1 MCARFSRP
9 SASSQPFSPTLS
21 PQEQSPPPASHQPPS
36 RTVGAIR
43 PRQATHLPLACY
55 NSPHWGPPMPAPVPL
70 AGEAV
75 LEVVSPDGARRYAR
89 ITQTPFMLGR
99 GVETG
104 NHLQLS
110 DRRISRNCAAVVI
123 EANRFYLEDRG
134 QRRGLFVNGEKV
146 ESRELQDG
154 DDITF
159 GLDDS
164 YEIIFR
170 SAKSSDDDSLPQ
182 LLTRMEHIT
191 SSEPTG
197 GLIKLKRLLEA
208 TSLLH
213 SQLPLDVV
221 LGHMLDHAVSVT
233 DADRG
238 LLLETDSTGALKV
251 KLARRSGGLRL
262 PPESLTPSQTAIQL
276 ALKHRSPVITEDLAQ
291 ADVDLQAAQSVV
303 AQRLRAVVVIPLFA
317 VSRAK
322 TQESMVNI
330 KRGDFL
336 GVLYMDSRRPA
347 AFSKLD
353 RQILDVLAG
362 DAASIL
368 DNARLVER
376 ERERQRLEQEI
387 NIARDIQQALLPRD
401 FREYPHLAV
410 TGFNL
415 PCLAVGG
422 DYFDVFP
429 LSDGRTAFLIA
440 DVSGKGLGAA
450 ILTTMLQGALSGM
463 TLGIDPAR
471 LFNHVNRFL
480 CDHSEV
486 GRYATMFF
494 GTLDQDGHLEFIN
507 AGHPSPILIRRGVAE
522 EAFTEGS
529 YPVGLV
535 PEAEY
540 TAVCLKLEPGDTM
553 VLFSDGVTEAM
564 DPAEQLFGVQRLRD
578 VLNGQG
584 QTALEDLQQLVLQA
598 VENFARGASQADDLT
613 LLLVRYRATA
623 ATTDTDP
630 AAISGAAAAAASS

>member
-1 MCARFSRP
+1 
-9 SASSQPFSPTLS
+9 
-21 PQEQSPPPASHQPPS
+21 
-36 RTVGAIR
+36 
-43 PRQATHLPLACY
+43 
-55 NSPHWGPPMPAPVPL
+55 MPDTVPL

-89 ITQTPFMLGR
+89 ITQTPFMIGR
-99 GVETG
+99 GAETG

-123 EANRFYLEDRG
+123 EANRFYVEDRG

-154 DDITF
+154 DSITF
-159 GLDDS
+159 GLEDS
-164 YEIIFR
+164 YEIVFR
-170 SAKSSDDDSLPQ
+170 SGKSSDADSLPQ

-191 SSEPTG
+191 SSEPAGG
-197 GLIKLKRLLEA
+197 GLAKLKRLLEA
-208 TSLLH
+208 TALLH
-213 SQLPLDVV
+213 SQLPLDEV
-221 LGHMLDHAVSVT
+221 LAHMLDQLVSLT

-238 LLLETDSTGALKV
+238 LLLEAGPSGALQV

-276 ALKHRSPVITEDLAQ
+276 AFKQQSPVITEDLAQ
-291 ADVDLQAAQSVV
+291 ADVDLQAAVSIV
-303 AQRLRAVVVIPLFA
+303 AQRLRAVVVIPLYA
-317 VSRAK
+317 ISRAK
-322 TQESMVNI
+322 TQESMLNI
-330 KRGDFL
+330 KRGEFL
-336 GVLYMDSRRPA
+336 GVLYLDSRRPA

-353 RQILDVLAG
+353 RQILDALAG

-376 ERERQRLEQEI
+376 ERERQRFEQEI

-401 FREYPHLAV
+401 FREYPHLSV

-463 TLGIDPAR
+463 TLGINPASV
-471 LFNHVNRFL
+471 FNHVNRFL

-494 GTLDQDGHLEFIN
+494 GILDQEGHLEFIN
-507 AGHPSPILIRRGVAE
+507 AGHPSPFLIRRGVAE

-540 TAVCLKLEPGDTM
+540 TAVCLKLEPGDTL
-553 VLFSDGVTEAM
+553 VLFSDGVTEAV
-564 DPAEQLFGVQRLRD
+564 DPDEQMFGTARLKKLLTGQMECPLEHLQKC
-578 VLNGQG
+578 VLEG
-584 QTALEDLQQLVLQA
+584 
-598 VENFARGASQADDLT
+598 VENFARGAHQADDVT
-613 LLLVRYRATA
+613 LLIVRYRAAA
-623 ATTDTDP
+623 ATTDTDVP
-630 AAISGAAAAAASS
+630 ISASSSSSVSAASG

>member
-1 MCARFSRP
+1 VSD
-9 SASSQPFSPTLS
+9 
-21 PQEQSPPPASHQPPS
+21 
-36 RTVGAIR
+36 TVPI
-43 PRQATHLPLACY
+43 L
-55 NSPHWGPPMPAPVPL
+55 
-70 AGEAV
+70 GEVV
-75 LEVVSPDGARRYAR
+75 LEVVSPDGARRYVR
-89 ITQTPFMLGR
+89 ITQTPFMIGR
-99 GVETG
+99 GAETG

-110 DRRISRNCAAVVI
+110 DRRISRNCAAIVT
-123 EANRFYLEDRG
+123 EANRFYIEDRG

-146 ESRELQDG
+146 DSRELQDG
-154 DDITF
+154 DSITF
-159 GLDDS
+159 GLEDS
-164 YEIIFR
+164 YEVIFR
-170 SAKSSDDDSLPQ
+170 SGKSTEVDSLPQ

-197 GLIKLKRLLEA
+197 GGLFKLKRLLEA

-238 LLLETDSTGALKV
+238 LLLEADAAGALKV

-276 ALKHRSPVITEDLAQ
+276 ALKQQSPVITEDLAQ
-291 ADVDLQAAQSVV
+291 ADADLQAAQSIV
-303 AQRLRAVVVIPLFA
+303 AQRLRAVVVIPLFGMT
-317 VSRAK
+317 RAN
-322 TQESMVNI
+322 TQESMIDI

-336 GVLYMDSRRPA
+336 GILYLDSRRPA

-353 RQILDVLAG
+353 RQILDALAA

-387 NIARDIQQALLPRD
+387 NIARDIQQGLLPRD
-401 FREYPHLAV
+401 FREYPHLSV

-450 ILTTMLQGALSGM
+450 IVTTMLQGALSGM

-471 LFNHVNRFL
+471 VFNHVNRFL

-486 GRYATMFF
+486 GRYATVFF
-494 GTLDQDGHLEFIN
+494 GILDQEGHLEFIN
-507 AGHPSPILIRRGVAE
+507 AGHPSPFLIRRGVAE

-540 TAVCLKLEPGDTM
+540 TAVCLKLEPGDTL
-553 VLFSDGVTEAM
+553 VLFSDGVTEAV
-564 DPAEQLFGVQRLRD
+564 DPDEQLFGTTRLKQ
-578 VLNGQG
+578 LLTG
-584 QTALEDLQQLVLQA
+584 QTECPLEHIQKCVLEG
-598 VENFARGASQADDLT
+598 VENFTRGAHQADDVT
-613 LLLVRYRATA
+613 LLIVRYRA
-623 ATTDTDP
+623 
-630 AAISGAAAAAASS
+630 AAASQETIVPVSSSSSSSASAAGSSASPPHAIPPASATFR

>member
-1 MCARFSRP
+1 MPDTAP
-9 SASSQPFSPTLS
+9 
-21 PQEQSPPPASHQPPS
+21 
-36 RTVGAIR
+36 
-43 PRQATHLPLACY
+43 LP
-55 NSPHWGPPMPAPVPL
+55 
-70 AGEAV
+70 GEAV
-75 LEVVSPDGARRYAR
+75 LEVVSPDGARRFAR
-89 ITQTPFMLGR
+89 VTQTPFMIGR
-99 GVETG
+99 GAETG

-110 DRRISRNCAAVVI
+110 DRRISRNCAALVI
-123 EANRFYLEDRG
+123 EANRFYVEDRG

-146 ESRELQDG
+146 DSRELQDG
-154 DDITF
+154 DAITF

-170 SAKSSDDDSLPQ
+170 SGRASDADSLPR

-191 SSEPTG
+191 TSAPTG
-197 GLIKLKRLLEA
+197 GGLLKLKRLLEA
-208 TSLLH
+208 SALLH
-213 SQLPLDVV
+213 SQLPLDDA
-221 LGHMLDHAVSVT
+221 LSHMLDHAVSVT

-238 LLLETDSTGALKV
+238 LLLEKDAAGALKV
-251 KLARRSGGLRL
+251 KLARRSGALRL
-262 PPESLTPSQTAIQL
+262 PPESVAPSQTAIQL
-276 ALKHRSPVITEDLAQ
+276 ALKQQSPVITEDLAQ
-291 ADVDLQAAQSVV
+291 ADMDLQAAQSVV

-317 VSRAK
+317 IFRAN

-330 KRGDFL
+330 KRGELL
-336 GVLYMDSRRPA
+336 GILYMDSRRPA

-353 RQILDVLAG
+353 RQILDALAA
-362 DAASIL
+362 DAANIL

-387 NIARDIQQALLPRD
+387 NIARDIQQGLLPRD

-450 ILTTMLQGALSGM
+450 IVTTMLQGALSGM

-471 LFNHVNRFL
+471 VFNHVNSFL

-486 GRYATMFF
+486 GRYATVFF
-494 GTLDQDGHLEFIN
+494 GILDQEGHLEFIN
-507 AGHPSPILIRRGVAE
+507 AGHPSPILIRGGTAQ

-535 PEAEY
+535 PEAQY
-540 TAVCLKLEPGDTM
+540 TAVCLKLEPGDTL

-564 DPAEQLFGVQRLRD
+564 DPDEQMFGVARLKELLTGQLECPLEQLQKC
-578 VLNGQG
+578 VL
-584 QTALEDLQQLVLQA
+584 EA
-598 VENFARGASQADDLT
+598 VENFSRGAHQADDLT
-613 LLLVRYRATA
+613 LLIVRYR
-623 ATTDTDP
+623 
-630 AAISGAAAAAASS
+630 AAAAAANTDTDAPLSASSSSSASAAASASTPSSAASASG

>member
-1 MCARFSRP
+1 
-9 SASSQPFSPTLS
+9 
-21 PQEQSPPPASHQPPS
+21 
-36 RTVGAIR
+36 
-43 PRQATHLPLACY
+43 
-55 NSPHWGPPMPAPVPL
+55 MPDSVPL
-70 AGEAV
+70 VGEAV

-89 ITQTPFMLGR
+89 ITQTPFMIGR
-99 GVETG
+99 GAETG

-123 EANRFYLEDRG
+123 EANRFYVEDRG

-154 DDITF
+154 DAISF

-170 SAKSSDDDSLPQ
+170 SNSGANETSLPN
-182 LLTRMEHIT
+182 LLTRIEHIT

-197 GLIKLKRLLEA
+197 GGLLKLKRLLEA

-238 LLLETDSTGALKV
+238 LLLEVDVLGALKV

-276 ALKHRSPVITEDLAQ
+276 ALKQQSPVITEDLAQ
-291 ADVDLQAAQSVV
+291 AEMDLQAAQSIV
-303 AQRLRAVVVIPLFA
+303 AQRLRAVVVIPLYA
-317 VSRAK
+317 MTRAN
-322 TQESMVNI
+322 TQESMVNV

-336 GVLYMDSRRPA
+336 GVLYLDSRRPA

-353 RQILDVLAG
+353 RQILDALAA

-376 ERERQRLEQEI
+376 ERERQRMEEQI

-401 FREYPHLAV
+401 FREFPHLAV
-410 TGFNL
+410 NGYNL
-415 PCLAVGG
+415 PCLSVGG

-429 LSDGRTAFLIA
+429 ISEGRTAFLIA

-450 ILTTMLQGALSGM
+450 LLTTMLQGALSAM
-463 TLGIDPAR
+463 TLGTDPAR
-471 LFNHVNRFL
+471 VFNHVNRFL
-480 CDHSEV
+480 CGHAEV

-494 GTLDQDGHLEFIN
+494 GIIDDDGHLEFIN
-507 AGHPSPILIRRGVAE
+507 AGHPSPFLIRNGVAE

-529 YPVGLV
+529 FPVGLV

-540 TAVCLKLEPGDTM
+540 TAACLELEPGDTL

-564 DPAEQLFGVQRLRD
+564 DPNDELYGVPRLKQVLTGLAECPLEEIQKC
-578 VLNGQG
+578 VL
-584 QTALEDLQQLVLQA
+584 ES
-598 VENFARGASQADDLT
+598 VENFARGAHQADDLT
-613 LLLVRYRATA
+613 LLVVRYRATA
-623 ATTDTDP
+623 TSAVSDTDVP
-630 AAISGAAAAAASS
+630 ASSSASSSSASAPSSTSSASR

>member
-1 MCARFSRP
+1 
-9 SASSQPFSPTLS
+9 
-21 PQEQSPPPASHQPPS
+21 
-36 RTVGAIR
+36 
-43 PRQATHLPLACY
+43 
-55 NSPHWGPPMPAPVPL
+55 MPDSVPL
-70 AGEAV
+70 VGEAV

-89 ITQTPFMLGR
+89 ITQTPFMIGR
-99 GVETG
+99 GAETG

-110 DRRISRNCAAVVI
+110 DRRISRNCAAIVI
-123 EANRFYLEDRG
+123 EASNFYVEDRG

-154 DDITF
+154 DAITF
-159 GLDDS
+159 GIDDS

-170 SAKSSDDDSLPQ
+170 SNSGGNESSLPN
-182 LLTRMEHIT
+182 LLTRIEHIT

-197 GLIKLKRLLEA
+197 GGLVKLKRLLEA

-238 LLLETDSTGALKV
+238 LLLETDASDLLKV

-262 PPESLTPSQTAIQL
+262 PPESLTPSQTAIKL
-276 ALKHRSPVITEDLAQ
+276 ALTQQSPVITEDLAQ
-291 ADVDLQAAQSVV
+291 ADIDLQAAQSVV
-303 AQRLRAVVVIPLFA
+303 AQRLRAVVVIPLYA
-317 VSRAK
+317 MSRAN

-336 GVLYMDSRRPA
+336 GVLYLDSRRPA

-353 RQILDVLAG
+353 RQILDALAA

-368 DNARLVER
+368 DNARLVES
-376 ERERQRLEQEI
+376 ERERQRLEEQI
-387 NIARDIQQALLPRD
+387 NIARNIQQALLPRD
-401 FREYPHLAV
+401 FREFPHLAV
-410 TGFNL
+410 NGYNL
-415 PCLAVGG
+415 PCLSVGG

-429 LSDGRTAFLIA
+429 ISEGRTAFLIA

-450 ILTTMLQGALSGM
+450 LLTTMLQGALSAM
-463 TLGIDPAR
+463 TLGTDPAR
-471 LFNHVNRFL
+471 VFNHINRFL
-480 CDHSEV
+480 CGHAEV

-494 GTLDQDGHLEFIN
+494 GILDEDGHLEFIN
-507 AGHPSPILIRRGVAE
+507 AGHPSPFLLRNGVAE

-529 YPVGLV
+529 FPVGLV

-540 TAVCLKLEPGDTM
+540 TAACLKLEPGDTL

-564 DPAEQLFGVQRLRD
+564 DPDDRLFGVPRLKQ
-578 VLNGQG
+578 VLTGLPECPLE
-584 QTALEDLQQLVLQA
+584 QTQKCVLES
-598 VENFARGASQADDLT
+598 VENFARGAVPT
-613 LLLVRYRATA
+613 RP
-623 ATTDTDP
+623 TT
-630 AAISGAAAAAASS
+630 SHSS

>member
-1 MCARFSRP
+1 
-9 SASSQPFSPTLS
+9 
-21 PQEQSPPPASHQPPS
+21 
-36 RTVGAIR
+36 
-43 PRQATHLPLACY
+43 
-55 NSPHWGPPMPAPVPL
+55 MPDTVPL

-89 ITQTPFMLGR
+89 ITQTPFMIGR

-123 EANRFYLEDRG
+123 EANRFYIEDRG

-146 ESRELQDG
+146 DSRELQDG
-154 DDITF
+154 DSITF

-170 SAKSSDDDSLPQ
+170 SAKGADSDSLPQ

-191 SSEPTG
+191 SSEPSGG

-213 SQLPLDVV
+213 SQLPLDIV
-221 LGHMLDHAVSVT
+221 LGHMLDHAISVT

-238 LLLETDSTGALKV
+238 LLLEADASGALKV

-262 PPESLTPSQTAIQL
+262 PLESLTPSQTAIQL
-276 ALKHRSPVITEDLAQ
+276 ALKQQSPVITEDLAQ
-291 ADVDLQAAQSVV
+291 ADMALQGPQSMV
-303 AQRLRAVVVIPLFA
+303 AQRLRAVVVIPLW
-317 VSRAK
+317 VLTRAK
-322 TQESMVNI
+322 TQESMVNV
-330 KRGDFL
+330 KRGELL
-336 GVLYMDSRRPA
+336 GVLYLDSKRPA

-353 RQILDVLAG
+353 RQILDALAA

-376 ERERQRLEQEI
+376 ERERQRMEQEI

-401 FREYPHLAV
+401 FREFPHLDV
-410 TGFNL
+410 SGCNF

-429 LSDGRTAFLIA
+429 IGEGRTAFLLA

-450 ILTTMLQGALSGM
+450 IVTTMLQGALSGM
-463 TLGIDPAR
+463 TLGTDPAR
-471 LFNHVNRFL
+471 VFNHVNRFL

-486 GRYATMFF
+486 GRYATVFF
-494 GTLDQDGHLEFIN
+494 GLLDNDGHLEFIN
-507 AGHPSPILIRRGVAE
+507 AGHPSPFLIRRGKAE

-535 PEAEY
+535 PEAQY
-540 TAVCLKLEPGDTM
+540 TAACVKLEPGDTL
-553 VLFSDGVTEAM
+553 VLFTDGVTEAM
-564 DPAEQLFGVQRLRD
+564 DPEEQLFGVPRLRQ
-578 VLNGQG
+578 VLTGQM
-584 QTALEDLQQLVLQA
+584 QCPLEQLQKCVLEA
-598 VENFARGASQADDLT
+598 VENFTRGARQADDLT
-613 LLLVRYRATA
+613 LLIVRYRATA
-623 ATTDTDP
+623 ASTTTDTDIP
-630 AAISGAAAAAASS
+630 ASRSASSASATLRATQQAGGGSGSL

>member
-1 MCARFSRP
+1 
-9 SASSQPFSPTLS
+9 
-21 PQEQSPPPASHQPPS
+21 
-36 RTVGAIR
+36 
-43 PRQATHLPLACY
+43 
-55 NSPHWGPPMPAPVPL
+55 MPETVPL

-75 LEVVSPDGARRYAR
+75 LEVVSPDGARRFAR
-89 ITQTPFMLGR
+89 ITQTPFMIGR

-104 NHLQLS
+104 NQLQLS

-123 EANRFYLEDRG
+123 EANRFYIEDRG
-134 QRRGLFVNGEKV
+134 QRRGLFVNGERV
-146 ESRELQDG
+146 DSRELQDG
-154 DDITF
+154 DSISF

-164 YEIIFR
+164 YELIFR
-170 SAKSSDDDSLPQ
+170 SAKGSDDSSLPN

-191 SSEPTG
+191 SSEPVGG
-197 GLIKLKRLLEA
+197 GLRKLNQLLEA
-208 TSLLH
+208 TALLH
-213 SQLPLDVV
+213 SQLPLDEV
-221 LGHMLDHAVSVT
+221 LAHMLDQSVSLT

-238 LLLETDSTGALKV
+238 LLLEADRSGALQV

-276 ALKHRSPVITEDLAQ
+276 ALKQQSPVITEDLAQ
-291 ADVDLQAAQSVV
+291 ADMDLQAAVSIV
-303 AQRLRAVVVIPLFA
+303 AQRLRAVVVIPLYA
-317 VSRAK
+317 ISRAK
-322 TQESMVNI
+322 TQESMVSI
-330 KRGDFL
+330 KRGEFL
-336 GVLYMDSRRPA
+336 GVLYLDSRRPA

-353 RQILDVLAG
+353 RQILDALAFE
-362 DAASIL
+362 AASIL

-387 NIARDIQQALLPRD
+387 NIARDIQQGLLPRD

-429 LSDGRTAFLIA
+429 LGDGRTAFLIA

-450 ILTTMLQGALSGM
+450 IVTTMLQGALSGM

-471 LFNHVNRFL
+471 VFCHVNRFL

-486 GRYATMFF
+486 GRYATVFF
-494 GTLDQDGHLEFIN
+494 GILDQEGHLEFIN
-507 AGHPSPILIRRGVAE
+507 AGHPSPILIRRGAAE
-522 EAFTEGS
+522 EAFTQGS

-540 TAVCLKLEPGDTM
+540 TAVCLKLEPGDTL

-564 DPAEQLFGVQRLRD
+564 DPDEQMFGMVRLKELLTGQLECPLEQLQKC
-578 VLNGQG
+578 VL
-584 QTALEDLQQLVLQA
+584 EA
-598 VENFARGASQADDLT
+598 VENFARGAHQADDLT
-613 LLLVRYRATA
+613 LLIVRYRATA
-623 ATTDTDP
+623 AAVGVATDTADVPLSASSSSSASAATPSASP
-630 AAISGAAAAAASS
+630 AVPAPPATAASS

>member
-1 MCARFSRP
+1 
-9 SASSQPFSPTLS
+9 
-21 PQEQSPPPASHQPPS
+21 
-36 RTVGAIR
+36 
-43 PRQATHLPLACY
+43 
-55 NSPHWGPPMPAPVPL
+55 MPDTVPL

-89 ITQTPFMLGR
+89 ITQTPFMIGR

-123 EANRFYLEDRG
+123 EANRFYVEDRG

-146 ESRELQDG
+146 DSRELQDG
-154 DDITF
+154 DSITF

-170 SAKSSDDDSLPQ
+170 SDKGADGDSLPQ

-197 GLIKLKRLLEA
+197 GGLIKLKRLLEA
-208 TSLLH
+208 SALLH
-213 SQLPLDVV
+213 SQLPLDEA
-221 LGHMLDHAVSVT
+221 LSHMLDHAVSVT

-238 LLLETDSTGALKV
+238 LLLERDSADGLKV
-251 KLARRSGGLRL
+251 KLARRNGALRL
-262 PPESLTPSQTAIQL
+262 PPESVTPSKTAIQL
-276 ALKHRSPVITEDLAQ
+276 ALKQESPVITEDLAQ
-291 ADVDLQAAQSVV
+291 ADMDLQAAQSIVS
-303 AQRLRAVVVIPLFA
+303 QRLRAVVVIPLFA
-317 VSRAK
+317 MARAN

-330 KRGDFL
+330 RRGELL
-336 GVLYMDSRRPA
+336 GILYLDSRRPA

-353 RQILDVLAG
+353 RQILDALAA
-362 DAASIL
+362 DAANIL

-387 NIARDIQQALLPRD
+387 NIARDIQQGLLPRD
-401 FREYPHLAV
+401 FREYPHLSV

-429 LSDGRTAFLIA
+429 LGDGRTAFLIA

-450 ILTTMLQGALSGM
+450 IVTTMLQGALSGM

-471 LFNHVNRFL
+471 VFNHVNRFL

-486 GRYATMFF
+486 GRYATVFF
-494 GTLDQDGHLEFIN
+494 GILDQEGHLEFIN
-507 AGHPSPILIRRGVAE
+507 AGHPSPILIRRGIAE

-540 TAVCLKLEPGDTM
+540 TAVCLKLEPGDTL

-564 DPAEQLFGVQRLRD
+564 DPSEQMFGITRLKELLTGQLECPLEQLQKC
-578 VLNGQG
+578 VL
-584 QTALEDLQQLVLQA
+584 EA
-598 VENFARGASQADDLT
+598 VETFARGAHQADDLT
-613 LLLVRYRATA
+613 LLIVRYRAAAVA
-623 ATTDTDP
+623 ATTDTDVP
-630 AAISGAAAAAASS
+630 LSASSSSSVSAAASAASPTVSTPPASPASN

>member
-1 MCARFSRP
+1 
-9 SASSQPFSPTLS
+9 
-21 PQEQSPPPASHQPPS
+21 
-36 RTVGAIR
+36 
-43 PRQATHLPLACY
+43 
-55 NSPHWGPPMPAPVPL
+55 MPDSVPL
-70 AGEAV
+70 VGEAV

-89 ITQTPFMLGR
+89 ITQTPFMIGR
-99 GVETG
+99 GAETG

-123 EANRFYLEDRG
+123 EANSFYVEDRG

-146 ESRELQDG
+146 ESRQLQDG
-154 DDITF
+154 DAITF

-164 YEIIFR
+164 YEIVFR
-170 SAKSSDDDSLPQ
+170 SNSGSNEASLPN
-182 LLTRMEHIT
+182 LLTRIEHIT

-197 GLIKLKRLLEA
+197 GGLVKLKRLLEA

-238 LLLETDSTGALKV
+238 LLLEADATGALKV

-262 PPESLTPSQTAIQL
+262 PPESLSPSQTAIQL
-276 ALKHRSPVITEDLAQ
+276 ALKQQSPVITEDLAQ
-291 ADVDLQAAQSVV
+291 ADMDLQAAQSIV
-303 AQRLRAVVVIPLFA
+303 AQRLRAVVVIPLYGM
-317 VSRAK
+317 SRAN
-322 TQESMVNI
+322 TQESMVNV

-336 GVLYMDSRRPA
+336 GVLYLDSRRPA

-353 RQILDVLAG
+353 RQILDALAA

-376 ERERQRLEQEI
+376 ERERQRMEQEI

-401 FREYPHLAV
+401 FREFPHLAV
-410 TGFNL
+410 NGYNL
-415 PCLAVGG
+415 PCLSVGG

-429 LSDGRTAFLIA
+429 ISDGRTAFLIA

-450 ILTTMLQGALSGM
+450 LLTTMLQGALSAM
-463 TLGIDPAR
+463 TLGTDPAR
-471 LFNHVNRFL
+471 VFNHVNRFL
-480 CDHSEV
+480 CGHAEV

-494 GTLDQDGHLEFIN
+494 GILDDDGHLEFIN
-507 AGHPSPILIRRGVAE
+507 AGHPSPFLIRAGIAE

-529 YPVGLV
+529 FPVGLV

-540 TAVCLKLEPGDTM
+540 TAVSIKLEPGDTL

-564 DPAEQLFGVQRLRD
+564 DPNDELYGVPRLKKVLTGLAECPLEEIQKC
-578 VLNGQG
+578 VL
-584 QTALEDLQQLVLQA
+584 ES
-598 VENFARGASQADDLT
+598 VENFARGAHQADDLT
-613 LLLVRYRATA
+613 LLVVRYRATA
-623 ATTDTDP
+623 ASVVTDTDVP
-630 AAISGAAAAAASS
+630 ASDSSSSSSAASASASGPSSAPG